1 MEGVTALS
9 RTLSF
14 ALAGAIS
21 AACLVVAAAAS
32 GASGP
37 LVRTAHNAR
46 LNTTVLVDRHGH
58 TLYDLSVERKGRF
71 ICTTSTCLSFWHPLV
86 VAKGT
91 KPTGQVA
98 LSTIKRPDG
107 RIQVTFKGAPLYTF
121 VQDVTA
127 GDVKG
132 DGFKDV
138 GVWHAASTGA
148 KTTAAPTAPAA
159 PTDTTSG
166 GGGYGYG
173 PGGGGYR

>member
-1 MEGVTALS
+1 LS

-14 ALAGAIS
+14 ALASAIS
-21 AACLVVAAAAS
+21 AAALVVATAAS
-32 GASGP
+32 GASGQ
-37 LVRTAHNAR
+37 LVRTAQNAR
-46 LNTTVLVDRHGH
+46 LNTTVLIDRHGH

-107 RIQVTFKGAPLYTF
+107 RIQVTFRGAPLYTF
-121 VQDVTA
+121 VQDVKA

-132 DGFKDV
+132 EGLKDV

-148 KTTAAPTAPAA
+148 KTTAAPTAP
-159 PTDTTSG
+159 TDTTSG

-173 PGGGGYR
+173 GGGYR